1 MKVKNQYLKILEYLN
16 IGGSLSSCNAND
28 GRLPHGLRSSHEWPL
43 CPGSVGRPVSHVADA
58 GDAGCVSC
66 TETLP
71 SRPKGTSCACP
82 HRQHIGGLLH
92 QPTGGS
98 ALTPPLQAGAPDP
111 PVGSGKAPL
120 TQSSLHPWAPQSGS
134 IHHVET
140 WAEAW
145 GMEAPPRGGGAP
157 LEGVR
162 PGGSGSICVTGNDTL
177 SCFGCPSRIQ
187 LRLGCHGADVAE
199 VSSVHFSP
207 DRSAPESS
215 GKSTPGRGPSSA
227 SSPVLA
233 SLSMVLR
240 PCVPPRRLSA
250 GDSDQEGPPLSVWG
264 HHPSPLPGL
273 METVGVA
280 PEGAQLIASG
290 LSTEVVE
297 TILQSRAPTTRKL

>member
-1 MKVKNQYLKILEYLN
+1 MSGRFAQGMWEGQNLMWQMLEMLAVFHALKHF
-16 IGGSLSSCNAND
+16 
-28 GRLPHGLRSSHEWPL
+28 LPDLRGHHVLVRTDNTLVVSYINRQEGLHSRPL
-43 CPGSVGRPVSHVADA
+43 CRLAHQILLWAQGKLLSLRADYIPGHLNQGAYIMSRHGQRP
-58 GDAGCVSC
+58 G
-66 TETLP
+66 EW
-71 SRPKGTSCACP
+71 R
-82 HRQHIGGLLH
+82 
-92 QPTGGS
+92 
-98 ALTPPLQAGAPDP
+98 
-111 PVGSGKAPL
+111 
-120 TQSSLHPWAPQSGS
+120 LHPEVVELLWREFGQAEVDLFASQETTHCPALVVPHASSSAWA
-134 IHHVET
+134 
-140 WAEAW
+140 
-145 GMEAPPRGGGAP
+145 
-157 LEGVR
+157 
-162 PGGSGSICVTGNDTL
+162 
-177 SCFGCPSRIQ
+177 
-187 LRLGCHGADVAE
+187 GCHGADVAE
-199 VSSVHFSP
+199 VSSVRFSP